1 MIRLSSSGRLPTL
14 RHRFAKLSSRRS
26 ARRSQNAA
34 VFLIVIMARCV
45 ETASLPS
52 STQALFL
59 VLALIGEVAI
69 IGQRLGE
76 SDDQSI
82 VQLAS
87 RSQSRLRGSIV
98 KLLEPA
104 IKGRLERWFYIIRVS
119 QDLGCPTALVGAT
132 VVRK

>member
-1 MIRLSSSGRLPTL
+1 
-14 RHRFAKLSSRRS
+14 
-26 ARRSQNAA
+26 
-34 VFLIVIMARCV
+34 MARCV

-69 IGQRLGE
+69 IGQWLGE

-87 RSQSRLRGSIV
+87 RSQSRLQGSIV